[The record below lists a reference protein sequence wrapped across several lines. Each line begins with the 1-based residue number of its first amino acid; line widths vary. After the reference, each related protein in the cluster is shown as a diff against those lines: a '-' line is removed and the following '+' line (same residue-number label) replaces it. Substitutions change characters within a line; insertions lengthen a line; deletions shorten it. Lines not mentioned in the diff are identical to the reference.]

1 MKYKY
6 YFFTIYLTLSY
17 LLFFYFTDLWDN
29 KLGEFFVVNYNAL
42 YPVKEGEERNIANII
57 SFFIIPFI
65 PLFSSYFKKQK
76 WLIYFSPLL
85 FTFILFIFTQLYL
98 YSNKLFIHELKY
110 TLKYIYSYLLFI
122 FYLLHFTNALLK
134 KILLIND
141 LRKKK

>member
-29 KLGEFFVVNYNAL
+29 KLGEFFAVNYNAL